1 MGASSTMVH
10 ALAVIAALQGT
21 APEIPAAPGDPVTLR
36 WQAPASCPDATAVSA
51 AIAARRPIDPVVVDA
66 RVSVEPSAV
75 VADLAIDSAHGSTR
89 RQLTSP
95 SCESIV
101 EAVALLVQVA
111 ADPLPT
117 PARIAPPTIVAPA
130 PATLPEP
137 DEADAPDE
145 IAARSPG
152 PRPPAPTRGPVRAR
166 LSAAAIVGTGTLP
179 VVDVGGRLLVGIA
192 SRHVHADVGAS
203 VLAPQRAATP
213 SDTEVR
219 IDAFAAVARV
229 CPVLPVGLRKVEI
242 SACAVLT
249 AGVLRGRSGGAAVAD
264 PGRAL
269 QPFVRLAAA
278 PELAIAVHPRVRLTG
293 TLEVGGRLVRAGFAI
308 AGLGRVWTPRPWAIH
323 GGLGVEVRLP

>member
-1 MGASSTMVH
+1 MGAGSIMVH

-21 APEIPAAPGDPVTLR
+21 APEIPIAPGDPVTLR
-36 WQAPASCPDATAVSA
+36 WYAPASCPDATAVSA
-51 AIAARRPIDPVVVDA
+51 AIAGRRPIDPVVVDA
-66 RVSVEPSAV
+66 RVSIEPDAV
-75 VADLAIDSAHGSTR
+75 VAELAIDSAHGSTR
-89 RQLTSP
+89 RHLASP

-117 PARIAPPTIVAPA
+117 PARIAPPTIVAPSPVA
-130 PATLPEP
+130 LAEP
-137 DEADAPDE
+137 DEAAAPDE

-152 PRPPAPTRGPVRAR
+152 PRPPAPTRDPVRAR

-179 VVDVGGRLLVGIA
+179 VVDAGGRLLVGIA
-192 SRHVHADVGAS
+192 SRRVHADVGAG

-213 SDTEVR
+213 AGTEVR

-229 CPVLPVGLRKVEI
+229 CPVVPVGLRRLEI

-278 PELAIAVHPRVRLTG
+278 PELAIVVHPRVRLTG